1 MSRYIMPVLIILLLA
16 YSLIRRNNTYNSFV
30 VGAKSSFD
38 LVLTSFPYIATIF
51 IAIEVFNLS
60 GLSVLFADFVAPFF
74 EFFGVP
80 KELSQ
85 LVILKNFSGCGS
97 LALLENIFA
106 TYGVDSYL
114 ARAGCCI
121 AGCSEAVFYITA
133 VFFSKTKVT
142 KFRYA
147 IIVGVLANFIGAIV
161 SCLVCRFMWLKFD
174 LL

>member
-1 MSRYIMPVLIILLLA
+1 MSKYIIPVLILLLII
-16 YSLIRRNNTYNSFV
+16 YSVVKKKNTYNSFV

-38 LVLTSFPYIATIF
+38 VMLTSFPYIVVIF
-51 IAIEVFNLS
+51 IAVEIFNVS
-60 GLSVLFADFVAPFF
+60 GLSVIFADFVAPFF

-85 LVILKNFSGCGS
+85 LIILKNFTGCGS

-106 TYGVDSYL
+106 TYGVDSFM

-121 AGCSEAVFYITA
+121 AGCSEAIFYVTA
-133 VFFSKTKVT
+133 VYFSKTKVT

-147 IIVGVLANFIGAIV
+147 IPVGVIANFVGAIV
-161 SCLVCRFMWLKFD
+161 SCWTCRIL
-174 LL
+174 

>member
-1 MSRYIMPVLIILLLA
+1 MSAYIVPIIIISLIM
-16 YSLIRRNNTYNSFV
+16 YSLIKRNNTYNSFV
-30 VGAKSSFD
+30 IGAKSSFD
-38 LVLTSFPYIATIF
+38 IVMISFPYIVAIF
-51 IAIEVFNLS
+51 VAIEIFNVS
-60 GLSVLFADFVAPFF
+60 GLSVVFADFVAPFF
-74 EFFGVP
+74 EFFGIP

-97 LALLENIFA
+97 LAVLETIFS

-121 AGCSEAVFYITA
+121 AGCSEAVFYISA

-147 IIVGVLANFIGAIV
+147 IPVGLVANFIGAV
-161 SCLVCRFMWLKFD
+161 FSCWICKIM
-174 LL
+174 

>member
-1 MSRYIMPVLIILLLA
+1 MSNYIIPIFIIGLIL
-16 YSLIRRNNTYNSFV
+16 YSLIKRKNTYNSFV

-38 LVLTSFPYIATIF
+38 IVMISFPYIVAIF
-51 IAIEVFNLS
+51 VAVEIFNVS
-60 GLSVLFADFVAPFF
+60 GLSVLFSDFVAPVF
-74 EFFGVP
+74 EFFGIP

-85 LVILKNFSGCGS
+85 LVILKNFTGCGS
-97 LALLENIFA
+97 LAVLENIFA

-121 AGCSEAVFYITA
+121 AGCSEAIFYIVA

-147 IIVGVLANFIGAIV
+147 IPVGILANFIGAIF
-161 SCLVCRFMWLKFD
+161 SCWICKII
-174 LL
+174 

>member
-1 MSRYIMPVLIILLLA
+1 MARYILPSVIVLLLL
-16 YSLIRRNNTYNSFV
+16 YSLIKKNNTYNSFV
-30 VGAKSSFD
+30 VGAKGSFD

-51 IAIEVFNLS
+51 IAIEVFNIS
-60 GLSVLFADFVAPFF
+60 GLSVIFADFVAPFF

-97 LALLENIFA
+97 LAILENIFS

-121 AGCSEAVFYITA
+121 AGCSEAIFYITA
-133 VFFSKTKVT
+133 VFFSKTKIT

-147 IIVGVLANFIGAIV
+147 IVVGVLANFIGAIA
-161 SCLVCRFMWLKFD
+161 SCLICRVV
-174 LL
+174 

>member
-1 MSRYIMPVLIILLLA
+1 MSRYILPALIVMLLL
-16 YSLIRRNNTYNSFV
+16 YSVIKKNNTYNSFV
-30 VGAKSSFD
+30 VGAKTSFD

-51 IAIEVFNLS
+51 IAIEVFNVS
-60 GLSVLFADFVAPFF
+60 GLSIIFADFVAPFF

-97 LALLENIFA
+97 LALLENIFE

-114 ARAGCCI
+114 ARAGSCI
-121 AGCSEAVFYITA
+121 AGCSEAIFYITA
-133 VFFSKTKVT
+133 VFFSKTKVS

-147 IIVGVLANFIGAIV
+147 IICGVIANFIGAIV
-161 SCLVCRFMWLKFD
+161 SCLVCRIM
-174 LL
+174 

>member
-1 MSRYIMPVLIILLLA
+1 MSKYILPCIVILLLL
-16 YSLIRRNNTYNSFV
+16 YGIIKKNNTYNSFV

-51 IAIEVFNLS
+51 IALEIFEVS
-60 GLSVLFADFVAPFF
+60 GLAHMFADFVSPVFQV
-74 EFFGVP
+74 FGIP

-85 LVILKNFSGCGS
+85 LVILKNFTGCGS

-106 TYGVDSYL
+106 TYGVDSYI
-114 ARAGCCI
+114 ARAGSCI
-121 AGCSEAVFYITA
+121 AGCSEAVFYIVA

-147 IIVGVLANFIGAIV
+147 ILVGVLANFVGAII
-161 SCLVCRFMWLKFD
+161 SCLLCRVM
-174 LL
+174 

>member
-1 MSRYIMPVLIILLLA
+1 MSAYIVPVLII
-16 YSLIRRNNTYNSFV
+16 SLIVYSVVKRNNTYNSFV
-30 VGAKSSFD
+30 VGAKTSFD
-38 LVLTSFPYIATIF
+38 IVLISFPYIVAIF
-51 IAIEVFNLS
+51 VAIEVFNVS
-60 GLSVLFADFVAPFF
+60 GLAVVFADFVAPFF

-97 LALLENIFA
+97 LAVLENIFA

-114 ARAGCCI
+114 ARAGCAI
-121 AGCSEAVFYITA
+121 AGCSEAIFYIVA

-147 IIVGVLANFIGAIV
+147 IPVGIIANFIGAIV
-161 SCLVCRFMWLKFD
+161 SCWICRFI
-174 LL
+174 

>member
-1 MSRYIMPVLIILLLA
+1 MSKYILPILIIALLL
-16 YSLIRRNNTYNSFV
+16 YSFIKKNNTYNSFV
-30 VGAKSSFD
+30 VGAKGSFD

-51 IAIEVFNLS
+51 IAVEIFNVS
-60 GLSVLFADFVAPFF
+60 GLSVIFADFVAPFF

-85 LVILKNFSGCGS
+85 LVILKNFTGCGS
-97 LALLENIFA
+97 LALLENIFT

-147 IIVGVLANFIGAIV
+147 IVCGVLANFVGAIV
-161 SCLVCRFMWLKFD
+161 SCLVCKFV
-174 LL
+174 

>member
-1 MSRYIMPVLIILLLA
+1 MSRYILPALIVILLL
-16 YSLIRRNNTYNSFV
+16 YSFIKKNNTYNSFV

-51 IAIEVFNLS
+51 IAIEVFNVS
-60 GLSVLFADFVAPFF
+60 GLSVMFADFVAPFF

-106 TYGVDSYL
+106 TYGVDSYM
-114 ARAGCCI
+114 ARAGSCI
-121 AGCSEAVFYITA
+121 AGCSEAIFYITA

-147 IIVGVLANFIGAIV
+147 IVCGVIANFIGAVV
-161 SCLVCRFMWLKFD
+161 SCLICRVM
-174 LL
+174 